1 MDFQLEMNQNNES
14 NEFNSYSGIYQN
26 TLFNQSNLSTGQ
38 NYFPGDITYDTNIL
52 HKGQN
57 EAENLDNLNTQGQM
71 KEEPYTFN
79 GMGSIYSDMD
89 SSNLKN
95 TNLDLYIQNPEEN
108 QVPNTQ
114 YLNQNSNNQIQ
125 EQKIESKNNI
135 ENPVSYTAN
144 FYEPNTFEQTGTE
157 TNYVFKNDIY
167 NNTNNESETNYFD
180 QGGIFS
186 NTNDNNTN
194 YVQSHGI
201 YSHEINQNPNQIQEN
216 TNINSTGNFAE
227 INNLNSQNKDLN
239 LIFSNNFGETVKE
252 TNINPNIN
260 QSNNKN
266 EDKYR
271 DTFTFGD
278 HSPDP
283 LMENMQPKGQ
293 VTQFTEAQNI
303 YHNNEP
309 KEELIP
315 GPVFESIIKEP
326 NNNDNKNNNNDEK
339 NDEKNV
345 EKDILNV
352 FKESKTLYIPKE
364 EQQDKNKKEEPIDN
378 KNQFVEMSIHK
389 NLDKKEDNNI
399 VDEKKEDNNI
409 LDEKKEEEKKEDINI
424 VEEKKE
430 EEKKEEIIEENKLV
444 EISNEIKEI
453 NENPEIILNNKN
465 GNFDKNDIKVLKIEG
480 EETNFCT
487 NLFSGLFKK
496 LFG

>member
-1 MDFQLEMNQNNES
+1 
-14 NEFNSYSGIYQN
+14 
-26 TLFNQSNLSTGQ
+26 
-38 NYFPGDITYDTNIL
+38 
-52 HKGQN
+52 
-57 EAENLDNLNTQGQM
+57 
-71 KEEPYTFN
+71 
-79 GMGSIYSDMD
+79 
-89 SSNLKN
+89 
-95 TNLDLYIQNPEEN
+95 
-108 QVPNTQ
+108 
-114 YLNQNSNNQIQ
+114 
-125 EQKIESKNNI
+125 
-135 ENPVSYTAN
+135 
-144 FYEPNTFEQTGTE
+144 
-157 TNYVFKNDIY
+157 
-167 NNTNNESETNYFD
+167 
-180 QGGIFS
+180 
-186 NTNDNNTN
+186 
-194 YVQSHGI
+194 
-201 YSHEINQNPNQIQEN
+201 
-216 TNINSTGNFAE
+216 
-227 INNLNSQNKDLN
+227 
-239 LIFSNNFGETVKE
+239 
-252 TNINPNIN
+252 
-260 QSNNKN
+260 
-266 EDKYR
+266 
-271 DTFTFGD
+271 
-278 HSPDP
+278 
-283 LMENMQPKGQ
+283 MENMQPKGQ

-326 NNNDNKNNNNDEK
+326 NNNDDNKNNN

>member
-26 TLFNQSNLSTGQ
+26 TLFNQSNLPTGQ
-38 NYFPGDITYDTNIL
+38 NYFPDDITYDTNIL

-239 LIFSNNFGETVKE
+239 LIFQTILVKQSKKQIS
-252 TNINPNIN
+252 TLILIN
-260 QSNNKN
+260 Q
-266 EDKYR
+266 
-271 DTFTFGD
+271 
-278 HSPDP
+278 
-283 LMENMQPKGQ
+283 
-293 VTQFTEAQNI
+293 
-303 YHNNEP
+303 
-309 KEELIP
+309 
-315 GPVFESIIKEP
+315 IIKM
-326 NNNDNKNNNNDEK
+326 K
-339 NDEKNV
+339 
-345 EKDILNV
+345 
-352 FKESKTLYIPKE
+352 
-364 EQQDKNKKEEPIDN
+364 
-378 KNQFVEMSIHK
+378 
-389 NLDKKEDNNI
+389 
-399 VDEKKEDNNI
+399 
-409 LDEKKEEEKKEDINI
+409 INI
-424 VEEKKE
+424 
-430 EEKKEEIIEENKLV
+430 EIHLL
-444 EISNEIKEI
+444 SG
-453 NENPEIILNNKN
+453 IILQ
-465 GNFDKNDIKVLKIEG
+465 IL
-480 EETNFCT
+480 
-487 NLFSGLFKK
+487 
-496 LFG
+496 

>member
-201 YSHEINQNPNQIQEN
+201 YS
-216 TNINSTGNFAE
+216 
-227 INNLNSQNKDLN
+227 
-239 LIFSNNFGETVKE
+239 
-252 TNINPNIN
+252 
-260 QSNNKN
+260 
-266 EDKYR
+266 
-271 DTFTFGD
+271 
-278 HSPDP
+278 
-283 LMENMQPKGQ
+283 
-293 VTQFTEAQNI
+293 
-303 YHNNEP
+303 
-309 KEELIP
+309 
-315 GPVFESIIKEP
+315 
-326 NNNDNKNNNNDEK
+326 
-339 NDEKNV
+339 
-345 EKDILNV
+345 
-352 FKESKTLYIPKE
+352 
-364 EQQDKNKKEEPIDN
+364 QQ
-378 KNQFVEMSIHK
+378 
-389 NLDKKEDNNI
+389 
-399 VDEKKEDNNI
+399 
-409 LDEKKEEEKKEDINI
+409 
-424 VEEKKE
+424 
-430 EEKKEEIIEENKLV
+430 
-444 EISNEIKEI
+444 EISLKL
-453 NENPEIILNNKN
+453 IIL
-465 GNFDKNDIKVLKIEG
+465 ILKI
-480 EETNFCT
+480 
-487 NLFSGLFKK
+487 KI
-496 LFG
+496 